1 MDSSCADRTAPL
13 MPTPAAPQRVI
24 PSACTGAKLQPHSM
38 TTVAPEK
45 IKAASELAWIAN
57 AFAEGAVRLVETQ
70 ENEPLKD
77 YYASRVPMFLCHHA
91 IELTLKAAILAMGV
105 EPPKTHSL
113 QVLTELC
120 STVCPIVSIPIPEF
134 LSFGLTFE
142 GDLFGP
148 QFAKTF
154 FSELNLHF
162 RYPTSKAMESQI
174 EMAMTREDFLDQLQT
189 SRRQLFQVLNPL
201 FWNSNDFHA
210 QRF

>member
-1 MDSSCADRTAPL
+1 
-13 MPTPAAPQRVI
+13 
-24 PSACTGAKLQPHSM
+24 M
-38 TTVAPEK
+38 TIVAPEK

-77 YYASRVPMFLCHHA
+77 YYASRVPMFLFHHA
-91 IELTLKAAILAMGV
+91 IELTFKAAILAMGV

-142 GDLFGP
+142 DDLFGP

-162 RYPTSKAMESQI
+162 RYPTSKAMESHI

>member
-1 MDSSCADRTAPL
+1 
-13 MPTPAAPQRVI
+13 
-24 PSACTGAKLQPHSM
+24 M
-38 TTVAPEK
+38 TVVAPGK

-91 IELTLKAAILAMGV
+91 IELTFKAAILAMGT
-105 EPPKTHSL
+105 EPPRTHGL
-113 QVLTELC
+113 KALTELC
-120 STVCPIVSIPIPEF
+120 SEVCPIVSIPIPDF

-142 GDLFGP
+142 DDLFEP
-148 QFAKTF
+148 KFARTF

-162 RYPTSKAMESQI
+162 RYPTSEAMESRI
-174 EMAMTREDFLDQLQT
+174 EMAMTREDFLGQLQT
-189 SRRQLFQVLNPL
+189 CRRQLFQVLAPL
-201 FWNSNDFHA
+201 FRSSNDFQA